1 MSTDVNPAGGGAVN
15 PAARNGAE
23 PGTATAER
31 PAAPGTASA
40 PAGGWLRRRRRGRP
54 ARLLS
59 MPSRLA
65 MWGGIVLALGA
76 YTLFGLVPTVG
87 NALISLTD
95 YQDFPGEPF
104 NFIGLSNYTDMFT
117 NERPGVVAAIKA
129 TIIFVLA
136 VTIVQN
142 AIAMMMAHR
151 LSGPGRTTAIL
162 RVLVFLPAVLGV
174 VVGGLI
180 WILIF
185 SPSGGPAASL
195 WSLFGASSSFFG
207 SSSLAMPLVIFV
219 QIWLSLGF
227 TSLVFISGLKA
238 IDPAIYEAAE
248 IDGIRRWQRFRRITW
263 PLMAPSVT
271 ANVLLAVV
279 GSMTVFQTIYV
290 LTDGQNGTMTLG
302 MLSFNTAF
310 GTGSNLAFGAA
321 VSTSLFLVTL
331 VVAVPLMWALRWR
344 ERRLLG

>member
-1 MSTDVNPAGGGAVN
+1 MSTGADSTGGGAVS
-15 PAARNGAE
+15 PAASARAQ

-31 PAAPGTASA
+31 PAAPDASA
-40 PAGGWLRRRRRGRP
+40 AGTGRRLRRRRRP

-59 MPSRLA
+59 MPSRFA
-65 MWGGIVLALGA
+65 MWGGILLALAA
-76 YTLFGLVPTVG
+76 YTLFGLVPTAG

-95 YQDFPGEPF
+95 YQDFPGETF
-104 NFIGLSNYTDMFT
+104 NFIGLSNYTAMFT

-142 AIAMMMAHR
+142 AIAMLLAHR
-151 LSGPGRTTAIL
+151 LSGPGRTTAVL

-174 VVGGLI
+174 VIGGLI

-185 SPSGGPAASL
+185 SPSGGPGASL
-195 WSLFGASSSFFG
+195 WSLFGAHSSFFG
-207 SSSLAMPLVIFV
+207 SSTLAMPLVIFV

-227 TSLVFISGLKA
+227 TSLVFIGGLKA
-238 IDPAIYEAAE
+238 IDPAIYEAAA
-248 IDGIRRWQRFRRITW
+248 IDGIGRWRRFRRITW

-279 GSMTVFQTIYV
+279 GAMTVFQTIYV

-321 VSTSLFLVTL
+321 VSTSLFVVTL
-331 VVAVPLMWALRWR
+331 VVALPLMWILRWR

>member
-1 MSTDVNPAGGGAVN
+1 MSTGVNPTGGGAVS
-15 PAARNGAE
+15 PAARAGAQH
-23 PGTATAER
+23 GTTTAER
-31 PAAPGTASA
+31 PAGPGTAGA
-40 PAGGWLRRRRRGRP
+40 AVPGWLRRRRRP

-59 MPSRLA
+59 VPSRFA
-65 MWGGIVLALGA
+65 MWAGIVLALGA
-76 YTLFGLVPTVG
+76 YTLFGLVPTAG

-95 YQDFPGEPF
+95 YQDFPGETF

-136 VTIVQN
+136 VTILQN
-142 AIAMMMAHR
+142 TIAMMLAHR

-162 RVLVFLPAVLGV
+162 RVVVFLPAVLGV

-185 SPSGGPAASL
+185 SPSGGPGASL
-195 WSLFGASSSFFG
+195 WSLFGANSSFFG
-207 SSSLAMPLVIFV
+207 SPSLAMPLVIFV

-227 TSLVFISGLKA
+227 ASLVFIGGLRA
-238 IDPAIYEAAE
+238 IDPAIYEAAA
-248 IDGIRRWQRFRRITW
+248 IDGIGRWQRFRRITW

-331 VVAVPLMWALRWR
+331 VVAVPLMWVLRWR